1 VSSNDIVAYRSFRWG
16 DGQDLAVDGARGAEE
31 ERGGRGEGTSEPS
44 SRRLKTCRPVE
55 WSCYIYI
62 YI

>member
-1 VSSNDIVAYRSFRWG
+1 MTLLPIEASGGV
-16 DGQDLAVDGARGAEE
+16 AVDGARGAEE
-31 ERGGRGEGTSEPS
+31 ERGGRGEGTGEPS
-44 SRRLKTCRPVE
+44 SRRLKMCRPIE